1 MVHFFSYIIAFII
14 TVPVF
19 ATWLVYF
26 VFVKWHRPKLKAFHQ
41 AVNWTTLLY
50 IIAVSILIWLNF
62 HINLTGVIIIFFL
75 IALAIIIFMQ
85 WKMNEEV
92 LLSKALKLLWRFFF
106 LLFAFLY
113 VCLLIFDISYRI
125 FY

>member
-26 VFVKWHRPKLKAFHQ
+26 IIAKWNRPKLKAFHQ

-62 HINLTGVIIIFFL
+62 HINLTGIIIIFFL
-75 IALAIIIFMQ
+75 SALAIIIFMQ
-85 WKMNEEV
+85 RSEEHTSELQSRGHLV
-92 LLSKALKLLWRFFF
+92 CRLLLEKKK
-106 LLFAFLY
+106 
-113 VCLLIFDISYRI
+113 
-125 FY
+125 

>member
-26 VFVKWHRPKLKAFHQ
+26 IIAKWNRPKLKAFHQ

-62 HINLTGVIIIFFL
+62 HINLTGIIIIFFL
-75 IALAIIIFMQ
+75 SALAIIIFMQ

-106 LLFAFLY
+106 LVFAFLY